1 MSNLKIGIIGAGA
14 MGSGI
19 AQVAAT
25 AGNIVKIYDANDVAM
40 QRSLENVRLN
50 LRRIAEKGKI
60 SLIAAA
66 DIANKISITE
76 RLEGLGDCD
85 LIIEAVIED
94 LEIKKNI
101 FNELE
106 MYVSENC
113 ILASNTSSLSI
124 TAIAGACQ
132 TPERVI
138 GIHFFNPA
146 TIMPLVEIIPA
157 LQTPQYIVEKTVE
170 IIEKWGKT
178 VVIAKDTP
186 GFIVNRI
193 ARPYYSEALRIY
205 DEGIADFRAIDAA
218 MTEGGFKMGPFALMD
233 LIGQDVN
240 YAVTESVWTNTY
252 FDPRYKPSVTQKR
265 LVEAKY
271 LGRKTGRGF
280 YDYFKQNDDNE
291 IVIDAELKK
300 YVFNRILT
308 MLINEAYDAIYWNL
322 ATDIDIETAMT
333 KGVNYPKGLLAWGK
347 EIGLQ
352 NVLKT
357 MNELYEKYR
366 EERYRASP
374 ILSAKTP

>member
-1 MSNLKIGIIGAGA
+1 MKIGIIGAGA
-14 MGSGI
+14 MGSSI

-40 QRSLENVRLN
+40 QRALENVRLG
-50 LRRIAEKGKI
+50 LRKIAEKGKI

-66 DIANKISITE
+66 DIANKITITE

-124 TAIAGACQ
+124 TAIAGGCQ
-132 TPERVI
+132 SPERVI

-157 LQTPQYIVEKTVE
+157 LQTPQYIVEKTVG

-233 LIGQDVN
+233 LIGHDVN

-280 YDYFKQNDDNE
+280 YDYFTKDNDNE
-291 IVIDAELKK
+291 IVIDAQLKK
-300 YVFNRILT
+300 YVFNRIIS
-308 MLINEAYDAIYWNL
+308 MLINEAYDALYWNL

-357 MNELYEKYR
+357 MTELYDKYR

-374 ILSAKTP
+374 QLNKMIAQ